1 MTLRRADTALGPVRS
16 TIRDPIG
23 KVRLWL
29 DTFTMLEQVVCAYK
43 CGSKEVPQD
52 RRHHQSKRYVDL
64 PWELRSPS
72 QQLPLLLFT

>member
-52 RRHHQSKRYVDL
+52 RRHHQ
-64 PWELRSPS
+64 
-72 QQLPLLLFT
+72 